1 MHFTAPGVQQVDIR
15 MNISNV
21 EYNLK
26 TTENLGN
33 IEAMIDKQ
41 RDRWQD
47 STRIRMLLKT
57 NRYFHLQPKLL
68 LQDFSTQLLNKIS
81 FNDAVKIFSWG

>member
-57 NRYFHLQPKLL
+57 NKYFHLQP
-68 LQDFSTQLLNKIS
+68 
-81 FNDAVKIFSWG
+81 

>member
-1 MHFTAPGVQQVDIR
+1 MHFTALGVQQVDIR

-57 NRYFHLQPKLL
+57 SKYFHLQP
-68 LQDFSTQLLNKIS
+68 
-81 FNDAVKIFSWG
+81 

>member
-1 MHFTAPGVQQVDIR
+1 MHFTALGVLQVDIM

-57 NRYFHLQPKLL
+57 NKYFHLQP
-68 LQDFSTQLLNKIS
+68 
-81 FNDAVKIFSWG
+81 

>member
-1 MHFTAPGVQQVDIR
+1 MHFTALGVQQVDIR

-21 EYNLK
+21 EYNFK

-57 NRYFHLQPKLL
+57 SKYFHLQP
-68 LQDFSTQLLNKIS
+68 
-81 FNDAVKIFSWG
+81 

>member
-1 MHFTAPGVQQVDIR
+1 MRFTAPGVQQVDIR

-57 NRYFHLQPKLL
+57 NKYFHLQP
-68 LQDFSTQLLNKIS
+68 
-81 FNDAVKIFSWG
+81 

>member
-1 MHFTAPGVQQVDIR
+1 MHFTALGVQQVDIR

-57 NRYFHLQPKLL
+57 NKYFHLQP
-68 LQDFSTQLLNKIS
+68 
-81 FNDAVKIFSWG
+81 